1 MIKFFRKIRQ
11 KLLAES
17 KFSKYML
24 YAIGEIILVVIG
36 ILIALSINNWNQGKI
51 RIAKEIEIL
60 KSFQSQLNIDLVE
73 FDESLTFYKG
83 AKNSIDVILHHL
95 EADLPYNDS
104 INLHFFKSTRT
115 WGTSDLDN
123 NVFETLKSIGID
135 LISNHDVRNQVVK
148 IYDDDDVWIKE
159 FETTYINSLFRASEN
174 IFNLRFKSF
183 WDGDY
188 KDLTY
193 QGEMVPLNFDRLKT
207 DQVYLYFIRTQK
219 NLIGWLI
226 EKPIETTKTRAL
238 ELLTALKK
246 EIDGLENK

>member
-1 MIKFFRKIRQ
+1 M
-11 KLLAES
+11 LTEN
-17 KFSKYML
+17 KFSKYLL

-36 ILIALSINNWNQGKI
+36 ILIALSINNWNQGKTKVV
-51 RIAKEIEIL
+51 KEIEIL
-60 KSFQSQLNIDLVE
+60 KSFQSQLKNDLVE

-83 AKNSIDVILHHL
+83 AKKSIDVILNHL
-95 EADLPYNDS
+95 ENDLPYNDS
-104 INLHFFKSTRT
+104 INLHFFISTRT

-135 LISNHDVRNQVVK
+135 LISNHDVRKQIVK

-159 FETTYINSLFRASEN
+159 FETSYINFLFNASET

-183 WDGDY
+183 WEGDY

-193 QGEMVPLNFDRLKT
+193 QGEMVPLNFDKLKS
-207 DQVYLYFIRTQK
+207 DQEYLYFIRTQK
-219 NLIGWLI
+219 NHIGWLI
-226 EKPIETTKTRAL
+226 EKPIETTKTRVL

-246 EIDGLENK
+246 EIDRLENK